1 AGVFFLSSAE
11 GEQISFLFDCIVR
24 GISPTKGPFGLRPV
38 LPDLSAGG
46 PAVEERVAQEA
57 LEALRLEKRLS
68 LLSHSG
74 WPGSA
79 GDDRSLSSS
88 SSEASH
94 SDVSASSRLV
104 PWPEPSPSS
113 AGASPEGLGLAAAQA
128 PGEATAGA
136 SRPPPKPLRPRQL
149 QEVGRQSSSDSGI
162 ATGSHSSYSGS
173 FSSFAGSSLDV
184 WRGAEELG
192 SLLSLPGGVVPEPGL
207 CACAPGAAEY
217 QVPTAPRPHY
227 DTPRSLRQAAQDQP
241 PATQGSASDGAAGD
255 SGGRLAAGCPSGWLG
270 ERRRGQATEA
280 PSGPGEPWE
289 AGAPHAGPPPALFS
303 ACPVCGG
310 LKGLVVRTRGRRA
323 RAGVRIQGPQALPVG
338 RLRASRFLHALRG
351 RLGLL
356 SCMDFGCVAW
366 FVHSRYDSRRPR
378 PERPCSEA
386 PTYVNV
392 PASPSP
398 PRQLHYLGLQLQ
410 EGGAGIRGAGAS
422 RYAQIDILAT
432 EAAHRAG
439 ARHAQA
445 REERLPAL
453 EQRRKGTP
461 R

>member
-1 AGVFFLSSAE
+1 MTEAALVEGQVKLRDGKKWKSRWLVLRKPSPVAGAGVFFLSSAE

-38 LPDLSAGG
+38 LPDLSPGG

-57 LEALRLEKRLS
+57 LETLQLEKRLS

-94 SDVSASSRLV
+94 SDVSASSRLA

-128 PGEATAGA
+128 PGEAAAGA
-136 SRPPPKPLRPRQL
+136 SRAPPRPLRPRQL

-184 WRGAEELG
+184 WRGADELG
-192 SLLSLPGGVVPEPGL
+192 SLLSLPGGGAPERSL

-217 QVPTAPRPHY
+217 QVPAAPRPHY
-227 DTPRSLRQAAQDQP
+227 DTPRSLRQAARDQP

-255 SGGRLAAGCPSGWLG
+255 SGGRPSGGCPSGWLG

-310 LKGLVVRTRGRRA
+310 LKGAAASPPG
-323 RAGVRIQGPQALPVG
+323 LPV
-338 RLRASRFLHALRG
+338 
-351 RLGLL
+351 
-356 SCMDFGCVAW
+356 M
-366 FVHSRYDSRRPR
+366 HSGSPGPGEEEAPLPAG

-398 PRQLHYLGLQLQ
+398 TKQLHYLGLQLQ
-410 EGGAGIRGAGAS
+410 EAGAGIRGAGAS
-422 RYAQIDILAT
+422 RYAQIDIVST

>member
-1 AGVFFLSSAE
+1 MTSSSWPGTSLRPSRGSGSCRTSGAMGPCPAGSSLKEGPGAGVFFLSSAE

-24 GISPTKGPFGLRPV
+24 GISPTKGSFGLRPV
-38 LPDLSAGG
+38 LPDLSPGG

-57 LEALRLEKRLS
+57 LEALQLEKRLS

-94 SDVSASSRLV
+94 SDVSASSRLA
-104 PWPEPSPSS
+104 PWPEPSLSS
-113 AGASPEGLGLAAAQA
+113 AGVSPEGLGLVAAQA
-128 PGEATAGA
+128 PGEAVAGA
-136 SRPPPKPLRPRQL
+136 SRPPPRPLRPRQL

-184 WRGAEELG
+184 WRGADELG
-192 SLLSLPGGVVPEPGL
+192 SLLSLPGGGVPEPSL

-227 DTPRSLRQAAQDQP
+227 DTPRSLRQVARDQP

-255 SGGRLAAGCPSGWLG
+255 SGGRPSAGFPSGWLG

-310 LKGLVVRTRGRRA
+310 LKVN
-323 RAGVRIQGPQALPVG
+323 
-338 RLRASRFLHALRG
+338 
-351 RLGLL
+351 
-356 SCMDFGCVAW
+356 
-366 FVHSRYDSRRPR
+366 
-378 PERPCSEA
+378 A
-386 PTYVNV
+386 P
-392 PASPSP
+392 P
-398 PRQLHYLGLQLQ
+398 
-410 EGGAGIRGAGAS
+410 
-422 RYAQIDILAT
+422 
-432 EAAHRAG
+432 
-439 ARHAQA
+439 
-445 REERLPAL
+445 
-453 EQRRKGTP
+453 
-461 R
+461 

>member
-1 AGVFFLSSAE
+1 MTSSSWPGTSLRPSRGSGSCRTSGAMGPCPAGSSLKEGPGAGVFFLSSAE

-113 AGASPEGLGLAAAQA
+113 AGASPEGLGLAATQA

-136 SRPPPKPLRPRQL
+136 SRPPPRPLRPRQL

-227 DTPRSLRQAAQDQP
+227 DTPRSLRQAARDPP

-255 SGGRLAAGCPSGWLG
+255 SGGRLAAGCSSGWLG

-310 LKGLVVRTRGRRA
+310 LKVN
-323 RAGVRIQGPQALPVG
+323 
-338 RLRASRFLHALRG
+338 
-351 RLGLL
+351 
-356 SCMDFGCVAW
+356 
-366 FVHSRYDSRRPR
+366 
-378 PERPCSEA
+378 A
-386 PTYVNV
+386 P
-392 PASPSP
+392 P
-398 PRQLHYLGLQLQ
+398 
-410 EGGAGIRGAGAS
+410 
-422 RYAQIDILAT
+422 
-432 EAAHRAG
+432 
-439 ARHAQA
+439 
-445 REERLPAL
+445 
-453 EQRRKGTP
+453 
-461 R
+461 

>member
-1 AGVFFLSSAE
+1 MTSSSWPGTSLRPSRGSGSCRTSGAMGLCPAGSSLKEGPGAGVFFLSSAE

-38 LPDLSAGG
+38 LPDLSPGG

-57 LEALRLEKRLS
+57 LETLQLEKRLS

-94 SDVSASSRLV
+94 SDVSASSRLA

-128 PGEATAGA
+128 PGEAAAGA
-136 SRPPPKPLRPRQL
+136 SRPPPRPLRPRQL

-184 WRGAEELG
+184 WRGADELG
-192 SLLSLPGGVVPEPGL
+192 SLLSLPGGGAPERSL

-217 QVPTAPRPHY
+217 QVPAAPRPHY
-227 DTPRSLRQAAQDQP
+227 DTPRSLRQAARDQP

-255 SGGRLAAGCPSGWLG
+255 SGGRPSAGCPSGWLG

-310 LKGLVVRTRGRRA
+310 LKVN
-323 RAGVRIQGPQALPVG
+323 
-338 RLRASRFLHALRG
+338 
-351 RLGLL
+351 
-356 SCMDFGCVAW
+356 
-366 FVHSRYDSRRPR
+366 
-378 PERPCSEA
+378 A
-386 PTYVNV
+386 P
-392 PASPSP
+392 P
-398 PRQLHYLGLQLQ
+398 
-410 EGGAGIRGAGAS
+410 
-422 RYAQIDILAT
+422 
-432 EAAHRAG
+432 
-439 ARHAQA
+439 
-445 REERLPAL
+445 
-453 EQRRKGTP
+453 
-461 R
+461 